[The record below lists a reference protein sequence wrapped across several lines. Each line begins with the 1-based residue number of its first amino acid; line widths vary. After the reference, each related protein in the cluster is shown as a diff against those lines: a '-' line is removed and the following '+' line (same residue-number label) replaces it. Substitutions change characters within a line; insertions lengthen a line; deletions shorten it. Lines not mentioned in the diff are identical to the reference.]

1 MLFLQAYLKN
11 AIVFHGKDVYY
22 APSGGNNPYVL
33 HIGDGKATVS
43 NDQIVYLP
51 GSEAP
56 FNPGSAMF
64 LFNVSHVAGSGCTL
78 LHQEDDYPI
87 TDVAVAMD
95 SGNNYNKI
103 WNATVK
109 TFIYQRIGVPT
120 GAPGRPDYWTN
131 YILYCPVT
139 E

>member
-11 AIVFHGKDVYY
+11 SISFRGQNVYY
-22 APSGGNNPYVL
+22 APRGGNNPSVL
-33 HIGDGKATVS
+33 DIGDGKATVS

-51 GSEAP
+51 GGEAP
-56 FNPGSAMF
+56 LNPDSAIF

-78 LHQEDDYPI
+78 LHQEDDYPL
-87 TDVAVAMD
+87 TDVDVALD
-95 SGNNYNKI
+95 SGNNYEKI

-109 TFIYQRIGVPT
+109 SFIYQRIGVPI
-120 GAPGRPDYWTN
+120 GVPGRIDLWTDY
-131 YILYCPVT
+131 IIYCPVT

>member
-1 MLFLQAYLKN
+1 MLFLQAYPKN
-11 AIVFHGKDVYY
+11 AISFRGQNVFY
-22 APSGGNNPYVL
+22 APSGGNNPSAL
-33 HIGDGKATVS
+33 NIGDGKATVS

-78 LHQEDDYPI
+78 LHEEDDYPL
-87 TDVAVAMD
+87 TNVTVAVD
-95 SGNNYNKI
+95 SGNNFKEI

-109 TFIYQRIGVPT
+109 SFIYQRIGVST
-120 GAPGRPDYWTN
+120 GVPGRHDYWMD
-131 YILYCPVT
+131 YIIYCPVT